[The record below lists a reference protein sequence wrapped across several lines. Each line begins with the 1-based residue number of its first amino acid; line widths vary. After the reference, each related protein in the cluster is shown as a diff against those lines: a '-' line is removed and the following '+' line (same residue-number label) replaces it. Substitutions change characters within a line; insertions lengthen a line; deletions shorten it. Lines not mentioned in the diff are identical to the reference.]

1 LEIPMIT
8 NAEAGTNVEE
18 IAAGIYR
25 INTPIRIPGAGQ
37 FNFNQYLILDE
48 DSNGEGGQ
56 DGGPVARCGHDRC
69 TRCGREQAQ

>member
-1 LEIPMIT
+1 MIT
-8 NAEAGTNVEE
+8 NAESGTNVEE

-48 DSNGEGGQ
+48 DSKLFHT
-56 DGGPVARCGHDRC
+56 GPRKLYPVVSEAIASI
-69 TRCGREQAQ
+69 TEI